1 MFSEL
6 FKPEDDDDDD
16 DDSGTH
22 YYIIDEG
29 PCSHLRR
36 AERPGNGGLPDTF
49 QTDHLL
55 YYERFK
61 AYQDY
66 MLGNSSYNT
75 SDIVDN
81 KEMYKEP
88 TDV

>member
-1 MFSEL
+1 MCSEL
-6 FKPEDDDDDD
+6 FQTEEEEDDDD

-22 YYIIDEG
+22 YLSGDER
-29 PCSHLRR
+29 PCTHLRR
-36 AERPGNGGLPDTF
+36 AERPGHGKLLDTF

-66 MLGNSSYNT
+66 MLGNHSNT
-75 SDIVDN
+75 FESHPQQ
-81 KEMYKEP
+81 Y
-88 TDV
+88 TSQ

>member
-1 MFSEL
+1 MDCLELFLEL

-22 YYIIDEG
+22 YLNIDEG
-29 PCSHLRR
+29 PCTHLRR

-66 MLGNSSYNT
+66 MLGNTSYRT
-75 SDIVDN
+75 CI
-81 KEMYKEP
+81 
-88 TDV
+88 

>member
-6 FKPEDDDDDD
+6 FQTEEEEEDEDDDDD
-16 DDSGTH
+16 DDSGTD
-22 YYIIDEG
+22 YLNSDER
-29 PCSHLRR
+29 PCTHLQR
-36 AERPGNGGLPDTF
+36 AERPGNGKLPDTF

-66 MLGNSSYNT
+66 MLGNHSNT
-75 SDIVDN
+75 FESHPQQYVS
-81 KEMYKEP
+81 
-88 TDV
+88 

>member
-6 FKPEDDDDDD
+6 FQTEEEEEDEDDDDDD
-16 DDSGTH
+16 DDSGTD
-22 YYIIDEG
+22 YLNSDER
-29 PCSHLRR
+29 PCTHLQR
-36 AERPGNGGLPDTF
+36 AERPGNGKLPDTF

-66 MLGNSSYNT
+66 MLGNHSNT
-75 SDIVDN
+75 FESHPQQYVS
-81 KEMYKEP
+81 
-88 TDV
+88 